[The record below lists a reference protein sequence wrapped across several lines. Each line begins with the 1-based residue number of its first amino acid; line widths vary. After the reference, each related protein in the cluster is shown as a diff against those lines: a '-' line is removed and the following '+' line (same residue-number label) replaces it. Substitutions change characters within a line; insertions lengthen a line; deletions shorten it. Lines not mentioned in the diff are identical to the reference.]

1 MDSQSIEPNKGKE
14 FIEGVKTDIMKNVLS
29 QVMDPEIE
37 IDIVNLGLIYGIEF
51 DGINKVDIV
60 MTMSTPACPLS
71 DAIMQDVRES
81 IMRKYNNFTVNVEL
95 VFEPLWHS
103 GMISEEGKEML
114 GM

>member
-1 MDSQSIEPNKGKE
+1 MESQNQEPNKGKE
-14 FIEGVKTDIMKNVLS
+14 FIENIQADIMDNVLS

-37 IDIVNLGLIYGIEF
+37 IDIVNLGLIYELKF
-51 DGINKVDIV
+51 DGINTVDII

-71 DAIMQDVRES
+71 DAIVQNVKES
-81 IMRKYNNFTVNVEL
+81 IIHKYTNFTVNVEV

-103 GMISEEGKEML
+103 GLITDEGKEML

>member
-1 MDSQSIEPNKGKE
+1 MESPNQAADKGQE
-14 FIEGVKTDIMKNVLS
+14 FIENIKSDIMNNVLA

-37 IDIVNLGLIYGIEF
+37 IDIVNLGLIYELNF
-51 DGINKVDIV
+51 DGINKVGII

-71 DAIMQDVRES
+71 DAIVQNVKES
-81 IMRKYNNFTVNVEL
+81 IIHKYANFTVNVEV

-103 GMISEEGKEML
+103 GLISAEGKEML

>member
-1 MDSQSIEPNKGKE
+1 MESPNQESNKGQA
-14 FIEGVKTDIMKNVLS
+14 FIENIKTDIMDNVLS

-37 IDIVNLGLIYGIEF
+37 IDIVNLGLIYELNF
-51 DGINKVDIV
+51 DGLNKVDIV

-71 DAIMQDVRES
+71 DAIVQNVKES
-81 IMRKYNNFTVNVEL
+81 IMHKYTNFTVDVEV

-103 GMISEEGKEML
+103 GLITEEGKEML

>member
-1 MDSQSIEPNKGKE
+1 MESQNQAADKGQE
-14 FIEGVKTDIMKNVLS
+14 FIENIKTDIMNNVLA

-37 IDIVNLGLIYGIEF
+37 IDIVNLGLIYELNF
-51 DGINKVDIV
+51 DGINKVDII

-71 DAIMQDVRES
+71 DAIVQNVKES
-81 IMRKYNNFTVNVEL
+81 IIHKYNNFKVNVEV

-103 GMISEEGKEML
+103 GLISEEGKEML

>member
-1 MDSQSIEPNKGKE
+1 MESQNQETDKGKE
-14 FIEGVKTDIMKNVLS
+14 FIDNIKADIMTNVLS

-37 IDIVNLGLIYGIEF
+37 IDIVNLGLIYEFNF
-51 DGINKVDIV
+51 DGIDKVDII

-71 DAIMQDVRES
+71 DAIVQNVKES
-81 IMRKYNNFTVNVEL
+81 IIHKYTNFTVNVEV

-103 GMISEEGKEML
+103 GLISEEGKEML